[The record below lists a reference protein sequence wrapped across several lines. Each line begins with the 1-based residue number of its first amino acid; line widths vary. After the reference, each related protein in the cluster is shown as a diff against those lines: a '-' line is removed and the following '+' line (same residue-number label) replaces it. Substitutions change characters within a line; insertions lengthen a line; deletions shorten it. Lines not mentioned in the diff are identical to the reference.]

1 MSELNLP
8 GNSSGTVAGK
18 PTILIVEDDRAMRM
32 LIVTVL
38 GRLDQ
43 TPGLFAVASA
53 GEAMSWLDKHE
64 AAVVVT
70 DLRMPGKSGLDLLEF
85 VKRRNSAT
93 QVVLVTGYAT
103 VESAIQALKGGA
115 YDYVLKPFD
124 NDDLLNVV
132 ELALERNLLTAEGQR
147 LSARLAKTSDSDDLI
162 GQSPGIEKVRKLTQ
176 AAAGHDCSVFIFG
189 ESGSGK
195 ELVAR
200 RVHSLGPRRDKRFI
214 AVNCAAIPDN
224 LIESELFGYK
234 RGAFTGADRDK
245 LGLFGAAHG
254 GTLFLDEINSA
265 SLAFQAKLMRVLQDG
280 SYFPMG
286 ATEPVTVDV
295 QVLAATNKP
304 IATLVESKE
313 FREDLYYRLTVMEIY
328 VPPLRERR
336 EDIAPLAYH
345 FVSKHAHRLGKA
357 VATISAEVLGV
368 MKRYTWPGNVRELEN
383 IIQRMII
390 LADTDTLK
398 LESLP
403 ERMLAQRDS
412 RGGMADQLQPQ
423 SLEEIEAH
431 FIRKT
436 LMETGGDRTLAAEIL
451 GIDKSTL
458 WRKVKRYQIDLAGA
472 DTPAT

>member
-1 MSELNLP
+1 VSELHLP
-8 GNSSGTVAGK
+8 GNVPRKGAGK
-18 PTILIVEDDRAMRM
+18 PVVLVVEDDRAMRT

-38 GRLDQ
+38 GRSDQ
-43 TPGLFAVASA
+43 GLELVAVASA
-53 GEAMSWLDKHE
+53 VEAMAWLEKQD

-70 DLRMPGKSGLDLLEF
+70 DMRMPGKTGLDLLEV
-85 VKRRNSAT
+85 VKRRSPAT

-124 NDDLLNVV
+124 NDDLLSVV
-132 ELALERNLLTAEGQR
+132 ELALERHILTTEGQR
-147 LSARLAKTSDSDDLI
+147 LSERMAKPQDTDDLI
-162 GQSPGIEKVRKLTQ
+162 GQSPSVEKVRKLTR
-176 AAAGHDCSVFIFG
+176 AAANHDCSVFIFG

-200 RVHSLGPRRDKRFI
+200 RVHSLGPRCDKRFI

-245 LGLFGAAHG
+245 SGLFAAANE

-286 ATEPVTVDV
+286 STDPVIVDV

-304 IATLVESKE
+304 IAALVENKE

-345 FVSKHAHRLGKA
+345 FVAKHARRLGKPA
-357 VATISAEVLGV
+357 MSISAEVLGV
-368 MKRYTWPGNVRELEN
+368 LKRYSWPGNVRELEN
-383 IIQRMII
+383 IVQRMII
-390 LADTDTLK
+390 LADSNTLR
-398 LESLP
+398 LDGLP
-403 ERMLAQRDS
+403 ERMLAQRDTGVS
-412 RGGMADQLQPQ
+412 QGVQFSPQ

-436 LMETGGDRTLAAEIL
+436 LLETGGDRTPHCRCQPKRKDGVSCPQATRVSSSIL
-451 GIDKSTL
+451 RWPG
-458 WRKVKRYQIDLAGA
+458 R
-472 DTPAT
+472 